1 MNLQETKRPQD
12 RRTEL
17 AYVACFES
25 TKRFYM
31 SLALRLNVDMMCKIV
46 PCVWNTKTSR

>member
-12 RRTEL
+12 RRTERNIKL

-46 PCVWNTKTSR
+46 PCV